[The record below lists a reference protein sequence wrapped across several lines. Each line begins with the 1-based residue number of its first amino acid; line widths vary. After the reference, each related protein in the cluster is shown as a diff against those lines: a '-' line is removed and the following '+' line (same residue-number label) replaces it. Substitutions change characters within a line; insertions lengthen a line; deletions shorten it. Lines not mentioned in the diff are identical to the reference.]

1 MNIRPLKRYSFKFN
15 LPLRALLLL
24 SFLFVANIMSAKK
37 AEQPVS
43 VQVATAAII
52 DETADK
58 VQRLSLLTKSGKY
71 FLDKTPDFII
81 ELPLSLV
88 PTGARSMEVNVGGEL
103 FQLDAVAPIYI
114 KGLDAG
120 EPEISIQLLDEAGNK
135 LDFKKGAKN
144 KLGLKTIAHT
154 PFFKNDAIVLGILL
168 MLLALVFWTEK
179 QPQFKKFYRIVP
191 ALLLC
196 YFLPSFLNS
205 AGIISGDYSRLYFV
219 ASRYLLPASLILLC
233 ISIDF
238 KGILN
243 LGPKALIMF
252 VTATLGIVL
261 GGPFALLIIL
271 KFAPDLIIGEPVEL
285 ANGLSTIAGSWIG
298 GGANQTAM
306 KEIFEVKDKIFA
318 SMIVVDVVV
327 ANIWMGFLLYG
338 ANISDRL
345 DLKLK
350 ADNTAIKDL
359 RDRVQN
365 YRSSIERIPTTTN
378 VFVMLAIAFG
388 GVALSH
394 WGSQVIVPF
403 MKNYEETLVS
413 IGLQSLLSSFFW
425 LIVIS
430 TTIGLALSFSRARK
444 LEGVGA
450 SRWGSVFIYILVAT
464 IGMKMNV
471 LEIFEN
477 LGLFAIGIIWMLVH
491 VTLLLIVAKIIR
503 APFFF
508 VAVGSQANVGGAA
521 SAPIVAAAFSPALA
535 PVGVLMAVLGYAMGT
550 YGALLCQYLMQWV
563 AGG

>member
-1 MNIRPLKRYSFKFN
+1 MTIKT
-15 LPLRALLLL
+15 LRCFLLMSILL
-24 SFLFVANIMSAKK
+24 IFTQMGFAEKN
-37 AEQPVS
+37 EQPVS
-43 VQVATAAII
+43 AEIATPEII
-52 DETADK
+52 ESTADR
-58 VQRLSLLTKSGKY
+58 VQRLSLLTKPGKY
-71 FLDKTPDFII
+71 FLDKKPDFII
-81 ELPLSLV
+81 EIPLSLV
-88 PTGARSMEVNVGGEL
+88 PPGAQSMNVNVGGEEFL
-103 FQLDAVAPIYI
+103 LSPVAPIYI
-114 KGLDAG
+114 KGLSAG
-120 EPEISIQLLDEAGNK
+120 QPEIAITLLDGSGNPVE
-135 LDFKKGAKN
+135 FKEGAQS
-144 KLGLKTIAHT
+144 KLGLKTIART
-154 PFFKNDAIVLGILL
+154 PVFKNDAIVLGILL
-168 MLLALVFWTEK
+168 ILLALVFWTEGN
-179 QPQFKKFYRIVP
+179 PRFRNFYRFVP

-205 AGIISGDYSRLYFV
+205 AGLISGDYSNLYFV

-252 VTATLGIVL
+252 LTATLGIVL

-271 KFAPDLIIGEPVEL
+271 KFAPELIVGEPIEL

-306 KEIFEVKDKIFA
+306 KEIFEVKDKIFS

-338 ANISDRL
+338 ANISDKL
-345 DLKLK
+345 DLRLK
-350 ADNTAIKDL
+350 ADNSAIKEL
-359 RDRVQN
+359 RDRVQD

-378 VFVMLAIAFG
+378 VFVMMAFAFG

-394 WGSQVIVPF
+394 WAAGVIVPF
-403 MKNYEETLVS
+403 MENFEDTLVR

-425 LIVIS
+425 LIVFS
-430 TTIGLALSFSRARK
+430 TTIGLVLSFTKARK

-450 SRWGSVFIYILVAT
+450 SRWGSVFIYVLVAT

-471 LEIFEN
+471 LEIFNN
-477 LGLFAIGIIWMLVH
+477 LGLFAIGFIWMSVH
-491 VTLLLIVAKIIR
+491 VILLLVVAKIIR

-535 PVGVLMAVLGYAMGT
+535 PVGVLMAVLGYALGT
-550 YGALLCQYLMQWV
+550 YGALLCQYLMAWV
-563 AGG
+563 AAGG